1 MTREKFIFMLFF
13 LFLIPILAISH
24 IGEYIVAKI
33 TLRRKKLDF
42 LYEYGLFLA
51 KTVTFVLA
59 FVAIVAV
66 VAVSAIKQKHKKGE
80 LEITDLSEQF
90 EEVEQEVIHALL
102 NKEELKQKEK
112 NDKKLAKEKA
122 KADKLSAK
130 KKSKSENDN
139 EIQSKSKVFVIDF
152 KGSID
157 AKEVSSLR
165 EEVSAI
171 LSVATKQDEVFVRLE
186 SGGGMVHG
194 YGLASSQLDRI
205 RQHDIPLTVSVDKVA
220 ASGGYMMACVAN
232 NIIAAPFAIL
242 GSIGVIAQLPNFN
255 KLLKKNDIDFEQFT
269 AGEFKRTVTMFGEN
283 TEKGKE
289 KFIEELEE
297 THVLFKDFVGEHR
310 PSLDLNKVATGEH
323 WFGTKAL
330 ELGLVDTI
338 QTSDDYLQNIS
349 KSHKVVAI
357 KYEMK
362 KGLAEKF
369 AKAVSLSAESV
380 LGKLL
385 QKNRI
390 FPS

>member
-1 MTREKFIFMLFF
+1 ME
-13 LFLIPILAISH
+13 
-24 IGEYIVAKI
+24 
-33 TLRRKKLDF
+33 F

-51 KTVTFVLA
+51 KTVTFV
-59 FVAIVAV
+59 VAIIAIIAV
-66 VAVSAIKQKHKKGE
+66 IAASAIKQKHKKGE
-80 LEITDLSEQF
+80 LEIIDLSEQF
-90 EEVEQEVIHALL
+90 EDVEQEVLHALL
-102 NKEELKQKEK
+102 NNEELKQKEK
-112 NDKKLAKEKA
+112 ADKKLAKEKA
-122 KADKLSAK
+122 KEDK
-130 KKSKSENDN
+130 KKAKSGIES
-139 EIQSKSKVFVIDF
+139 ESESKSKVFVIDF

-171 LSVATKQDEVFVRLE
+171 LSVATKNDEVFVRLE

-205 RQHDIPLTVSVDKVA
+205 RQNEIPLTVSVDKVA

-297 THVLFKDFVGEHR
+297 TR
-310 PSLDLNKVATGEH
+310 
-323 WFGTKAL
+323 
-330 ELGLVDTI
+330 
-338 QTSDDYLQNIS
+338 
-349 KSHKVVAI
+349 KSVV
-357 KYEMK
+357 
-362 KGLAEKF
+362 
-369 AKAVSLSAESV
+369 
-380 LGKLL
+380 
-385 QKNRI
+385 
-390 FPS
+390 

>member
-1 MTREKFIFMLFF
+1 ME
-13 LFLIPILAISH
+13 
-24 IGEYIVAKI
+24 
-33 TLRRKKLDF
+33 F

-51 KTVTFVLA
+51 KTVTFVIA
-59 FVAIVAV
+59 VIAIITVIA
-66 VAVSAIKQKHKKGE
+66 ASAIKQKHKKGE

-90 EEVEQEVIHALL
+90 EEVEQDVIHALL

-112 NDKKLAKEKA
+112 VDKKLAKEQAKKDKA
-122 KADKLSAK
+122 LAKESAK
-130 KKSKSENDN
+130 SDGEAVVESKP
-139 EIQSKSKVFVIDF
+139 KVFVIDF

-165 EEVSAI
+165 EEVTAI
-171 LSVATKQDEVFVRLE
+171 LSVASKSDEVFVRLE

-205 RQHDIPLTVSVDKVA
+205 RQHEIPLTASVDKVA

-289 KFIEELEE
+289 KFVEELEE
-297 THVLFKDFVGEHR
+297 THVLFKDFVSEHR
-310 PSLDLNKVATGEH
+310 PSLDLDKVATGEH
-323 WFGTKAL
+323 WFGTTAL
-330 ELGLVDTI
+330 ELGLIDTI
-338 QTSDDYLQNIS
+338 QTSDDYLQNLS

-357 KYEMK
+357 KYEVK

-369 AKAVSLSAESV
+369 AKAASLSAEGI
-380 LGKLL
+380 LGKLM

>member
-1 MTREKFIFMLFF
+1 MFF
-13 LFLIPILAISH
+13 LPPYNTLILKFKIALNAQEISL
-24 IGEYIVAKI
+24 E
-33 TLRRKKLDF
+33 F

-51 KTVTFVLA
+51 KTITFVIA
-59 FVAIVAV
+59 VVAIVV
-66 VAVSAIKQKHKKGE
+66 VATASAIKHKHKKGE

-90 EEVEQEVIHALL
+90 EEVEQEIVHALL
-102 NKEELKQKEK
+102 NDEELKQKEK
-112 NDKKLAKEKA
+112 KDKKLAKEKA
-122 KADKLSAK
+122 KADKVLAK
-130 KKSKSENDN
+130 KKEKSDDDIEVK
-139 EIQSKSKVFVIDF
+139 SKSKVFVLDF

-171 LSVATKQDEVFVRLE
+171 LSVATKDDEVFVRLE

-205 RQHDIPLTVSVDKVA
+205 RQHEIPLTVSVDKVA

-297 THVLFKDFVGEHR
+297 THVLFKDFVSAHR
-310 PSLDLNKVATGEH
+310 PSLDLAKVATGEH
-323 WFGTKAL
+323 WFGTTAL
-330 ELGLVDTI
+330 ELGLVDSI
-338 QTSDDYLQNIS
+338 QTSDDYLQKLS

-357 KYEMK
+357 KYEVK

-369 AKAVSLSAESV
+369 SKAASLSV
-380 LGKLL
+380 DGILGKLM

-390 FPS
+390 FPG

>member
-1 MTREKFIFMLFF
+1 
-13 LFLIPILAISH
+13 
-24 IGEYIVAKI
+24 
-33 TLRRKKLDF
+33 LDF

-59 FVAIVAV
+59 VIAIIAV
-66 VAVSAIKQKHKKGE
+66 VAASAIKQKHKKGE
-80 LEITDLSEQF
+80 LEITDLSEQY
-90 EEVEQEVIHALL
+90 EDVEQEVIHALL
-102 NKEELKQKEK
+102 SKEELKLKEK
-112 NDKKLAKEKA
+112 ADKKLAKSQAKKDKALAKEKA
-122 KADKLSAK
+122 NSDSEIETKA
-130 KKSKSENDN
+130 
-139 EIQSKSKVFVIDF
+139 KVFVVDF

-171 LSVATKQDEVFVRLE
+171 LSVATKQDEVFIRLE

-205 RQHDIPLTVSVDKVA
+205 RQHEIPLTVSVDKVA

-255 KLLKKNDIDFEQFT
+255 KLLKKNNIDFEQFT

-297 THVLFKDFVGEHR
+297 THVLFKDFVSEHR
-310 PSLDLNKVATGEH
+310 PSLDLDKVATGEH

-330 ELGLVDTI
+330 ELGLVDCI
-338 QTSDDYLQNIS
+338 QTSDDYLQKIS

-357 KYEMK
+357 KYEVK

-369 AKAVSLSAESV
+369 AKAASLSVESI

>member
-1 MTREKFIFMLFF
+1 
-13 LFLIPILAISH
+13 
-24 IGEYIVAKI
+24 
-33 TLRRKKLDF
+33 LDF

-51 KTVTFVLA
+51 KTITFVLA
-59 FVAIVAV
+59 IMAIIAV

-90 EEVEQEVIHALL
+90 DDVEQEVIHALL

-112 NDKKLAKEKA
+112 
-122 KADKLSAK
+122 ADKLLAK
-130 KKSKSENDN
+130 KTAKEDKLLAKKNAKSDSDN
-139 EIQSKSKVFVIDF
+139 VVESKSKVFVIDF

-232 NIIAAPFAIL
+232 KIISAPFAIL

-297 THVLFKDFVGEHR
+297 THVLFKDFVNQHR
-310 PSLDLNKVATGEH
+310 PSLDLDKVATGEH

-349 KSHKVVAI
+349 KSHKVIAI
-357 KYEMK
+357 KYEVK

-369 AKAVSLSAESV
+369 AKAASLSVEGV

>member
-1 MTREKFIFMLFF
+1 
-13 LFLIPILAISH
+13 
-24 IGEYIVAKI
+24 
-33 TLRRKKLDF
+33 LDF

-51 KTVTFVLA
+51 KTVTFILA
-59 FVAIVAV
+59 LIAIIAV
-66 VAVSAIKQKHKKGE
+66 VAASAIKQKHKKGE
-80 LEITDLSEQF
+80 LEIIDLSEQF
-90 EEVEQEVIHALL
+90 DDVEQEVIHALL

-112 NDKKLAKEKA
+112 ADKILVKKTAKEDKLLAKKNA
-122 KADKLSAK
+122 KSTG
-130 KKSKSENDN
+130 DN
-139 EIQSKSKVFVIDF
+139 VVESKSKVFVIDF

-171 LSVATKQDEVFVRLE
+171 LSVATKQDEVFIRLE

-289 KFIEELEE
+289 KFIEELDE
-297 THVLFKDFVGEHR
+297 THVLFKNFVSEHR
-310 PSLDLNKVATGEH
+310 PSLDLKKVATGEH

-338 QTSDDYLQNIS
+338 QTSDDYLHSKS

-357 KYEMK
+357 KYEVK

-369 AKAVSLSAESV
+369 AKAASLSIEGV

-385 QKNRI
+385 QKSRV

>member
-1 MTREKFIFMLFF
+1 
-13 LFLIPILAISH
+13 
-24 IGEYIVAKI
+24 
-33 TLRRKKLDF
+33 LDF

-59 FVAIVAV
+59 IVAIVAI
-66 VAVSAIKQKHKKGE
+66 AAASAIKQKHKKGE

-90 EEVEQEVIHALL
+90 DDVEQEVIHALL

-112 NDKKLAKEKA
+112 
-122 KADKLSAK
+122 ADKLLAKKKAKEDKASAK
-130 KKSKSENDN
+130 KKSKSAGVE
-139 EIQSKSKVFVIDF
+139 ETQGKSKVFVIDF

-165 EEVSAI
+165 EEVSAV

-205 RQHDIPLTVSVDKVA
+205 RQHEIPLTVSVDKVA

-289 KFIEELEE
+289 KFIEELDE
-297 THVLFKDFVGEHR
+297 THVLFKNFVSEHR
-310 PSLDLNKVATGEH
+310 PNLDLSKVATGEH

-349 KSHKVVAI
+349 KSHKVIAI
-357 KYEMK
+357 KYEVK

-369 AKAVSLSAESV
+369 AKAASLSAEGI

-390 FPS
+390 FPN

>member
-1 MTREKFIFMLFF
+1 ME
-13 LFLIPILAISH
+13 
-24 IGEYIVAKI
+24 
-33 TLRRKKLDF
+33 F
-42 LYEYGLFLA
+42 LYEYGLFFA
-51 KTVTFVLA
+51 KTITFVIA
-59 FVAIVAV
+59 VIAVVMIVA
-66 VAVSAIKQKHKKGE
+66 ASTIKQKHKKGE
-80 LEITDLSEQF
+80 LEITDLSAQF
-90 EEVEQEVIHALL
+90 EEVEQEIAHALL
-102 NKEELKQKEK
+102 SKEKLKEKEKQDKKFAKAQVKEAKNLAKQK
-112 NDKKLAKEKA
+112 NG
-122 KADKLSAK
+122 S
-130 KKSKSENDN
+130 SEDVNAVPD
-139 EIQSKSKVFVIDF
+139 KVFVIDF

-157 AKEVSSLR
+157 AKEVTSLR

-171 LSVATKQDEVFVRLE
+171 LSVAKKTDEVFIRLE

-232 NIIAAPFAIL
+232 TIIAAPFAIL

-297 THVLFKDFVGEHR
+297 THVLFKDFVSEHR
-310 PSLDLNKVATGEH
+310 AGLDLTKVATGEH

-330 ELGLVDTI
+330 ELGLIDSI
-338 QTSDDYLQNIS
+338 QTSDDYLQKLS
-349 KSHKVVAI
+349 KDHHIVGI
-357 KYEMK
+357 KYAMK
-362 KGLAEKF
+362 KSLAEKLSKT
-369 AKAVSLSAESV
+369 AALAVDGV
-380 LGKLL
+380 LGKLM

-390 FPS
+390 FPG

>member
-1 MTREKFIFMLFF
+1 LE
-13 LFLIPILAISH
+13 
-24 IGEYIVAKI
+24 
-33 TLRRKKLDF
+33 F

-51 KTVTFVLA
+51 KTVTFVIA
-59 FVAIVAV
+59 VIAIVAV
-66 VAVSAIKQKHKKGE
+66 IAASAIKQKHKKGE

-112 NDKKLAKEKA
+112 ADKKLSKEQAKKDKALAKENA
-122 KADKLSAK
+122 KSD
-130 KKSKSENDN
+130 SEAIA
-139 EIQSKSKVFVIDF
+139 ETKSKVFVIDF

-165 EEVSAI
+165 EEVTAI
-171 LSVATKQDEVFVRLE
+171 LSVATKNDEVFVRLE

-205 RQHDIPLTVSVDKVA
+205 RQHEIPLTASVDKVA

-297 THVLFKDFVGEHR
+297 THVLFKNFVSEHR
-310 PSLDLNKVATGEH
+310 PSLDLDKVATGEH

-330 ELGLVDTI
+330 ELGLIDTI
-338 QTSDDYLQNIS
+338 QTSDDYLQKLS
-349 KSHKVVAI
+349 KSHKIVAI
-357 KYEMK
+357 KYEIK

-369 AKAVSLSAESV
+369 AKAASLSAESI
-380 LGKLL
+380 LGKLM

>member
-1 MTREKFIFMLFF
+1 ME
-13 LFLIPILAISH
+13 
-24 IGEYIVAKI
+24 
-33 TLRRKKLDF
+33 F

-51 KTVTFVLA
+51 KTVTFVMA
-59 FVAIVAV
+59 VITIVV
-66 VAVSAIKQKHKKGE
+66 VATASAIKHKHKKGE

-90 EEVEQEVIHALL
+90 EEVEQEMVHALL

-112 NDKKLAKEKA
+112 NDKKLVKEKA
-122 KADKLSAK
+122 KADKLLAK
-130 KKSKSENDN
+130 KKEKPASDKE
-139 EIQSKSKVFVIDF
+139 ESKSKVFVINF

-171 LSVATKQDEVFVRLE
+171 LSVVTKNDEVFVKLE

-205 RQHDIPLTVSVDKVA
+205 RQHEIPLTVSVDKVA

-297 THVLFKDFVGEHR
+297 THILFKDFVSEHR
-310 PSLDLNKVATGEH
+310 PSLDLEKVATGEH

-330 ELGLVDTI
+330 ELGLIDTI
-338 QTSDDYLQNIS
+338 QTSDDYLQKLS
-349 KSHKVVAI
+349 KSHKVIAI
-357 KYEMK
+357 KYEVK

-369 AKAVSLSAESV
+369 AKAASLSIEGV